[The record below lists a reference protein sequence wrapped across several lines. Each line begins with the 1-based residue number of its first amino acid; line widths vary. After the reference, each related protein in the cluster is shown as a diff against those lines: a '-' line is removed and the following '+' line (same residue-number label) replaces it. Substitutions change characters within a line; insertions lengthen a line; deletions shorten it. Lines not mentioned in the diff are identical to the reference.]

1 MRLYIPPRGSGLG
14 DELALTAAVREARRE
29 NPREAIRI
37 EESPRPDIW
46 KHNPRINRG
55 QTDNEQLITVD
66 LKGFREAR
74 LVDVFARQ
82 LRICKVLDP
91 TPEIWLTDEEILL
104 DVGITDW
111 DRTVAIDPSAG
122 WSSRRWPIE
131 NFDLL
136 SLLLAREGWHVLEV
150 GKRETP
156 RRVAGARD
164 LTAFR
169 TIRETASILGRC
181 SLYVGND
188 SGLMHLAA
196 AVGTPQVIVFG
207 AVPWQHRAYWSTT
220 PVFYET
226 PCHENC
232 TLSRRC
238 NQTPRCLDEITPERV
253 LAAVGAA
260 ERRFL

>member
-1 MRLYIPPRGSGLG
+1 MRLHLPSRGFGLG
-14 DELALTAAVREARRE
+14 DELAATAAVRAYRSAFPDEAV
-29 NPREAIRI
+29 RI
-37 EESPRPDIW
+37 ETGRPDVW
-46 KHNPRINRG
+46 KHNPRVNRG
-55 QTDNEQLITVD
+55 RLDNERLVRFDLRPAMKAPLAKTMAAQLGAD
-66 LKGFREAR
+66 LKD
-74 LVDVFARQ
+74 DV
-82 LRICKVLDP
+82 
-91 TPEIWLTDEEILL
+91 PEIWLDDEEVLL

-111 DRTVAIDPSAG
+111 DRTVAVDPSAG
-122 WSSRRWPIE
+122 WASRRWPIE

-136 SLLLAREGWHVLEV
+136 SGLLAREGWRVLEV

-196 AVGTPQVIVFG
+196 AVGTPQAIVFG